1 MFAAPLVPET
11 QICYPIRLHR
21 TESITKN
28 KNGSI
33 QILEAKDG
41 KINIYTISESENP
54 NQREDDGA
62 MLTKVSLL
70 LASLIIV
77 LI

>member
-11 QICYPIRLHR
+11 KICYPIRLHR
-21 TESITKN
+21 TESITLN
-28 KNGSI
+28 KNGNA

-41 KINIYTISESENP
+41 KINIYTILESSNP
-54 NQREDDGA
+54 NEREDDGA

-70 LASLIIV
+70 LASL
-77 LI
+77 LIMLI

>member
-11 QICYPIRLHR
+11 KICYPIRLHR
-21 TESITKN
+21 TESITLN
-28 KNGSI
+28 KKGSV

-41 KINIYTISESENP
+41 KINIYTISESEKP
-54 NQREDDGA
+54 NQPEDEGA